1 MKHTESQTNG
11 EFDRREFERIS
22 IGFVLE
28 VSAEDS
34 DVNSYT
40 DSAVLQDVSGGGAKF
55 FTKQKEKYF
64 PGQVLEISIQLPG
77 TDEVKAYMRGKATV
91 VRIEGTDD
99 PRKRETGRRT
109 RIAVKFENPLH
120 LERLI

>member
-1 MKHTESQTNG
+1 MKDTESQPNG

-28 VSAEDS
+28 VLAEDFEG
-34 DVNSYT
+34 NSYT
-40 DSAVLQDVSGGGAKF
+40 DRAVLQDVSGGGAKF
-55 FTKQKEKYF
+55 VTKQREKYF
-64 PGQVLEISIQLPG
+64 PGQILEISIHLPG
-77 TDEVKAYMRGKATV
+77 TDEVKAYMKGKATV
-91 VRIEGTDD
+91 VRINSTDD